1 MGRKKE
7 QQLQAEVEAHRA
19 SLATKAAEVASLTS
33 TIGALKEQHKAA
45 TDTSMKEKVQ
55 LATML
60 KKAQHAA
67 KVAVRDSS
75 GAVGKVSALEAGLA
89 AARAELNATR
99 GEQGNQDSA
108 LADARRALADAR
120 EAQAALKSQVDA
132 LRAKTL
138 MQQAGAS
145 VKKEKPSSSRS
156 SARASSAASQK
167 STRRKAA
174 PRREPK
180 AEAAPPSVDMSSR
193 LVDEAAKSM
202 KLGLEVQAYRSE
214 KDALMAEIVNA
225 RTVLLQRMLDGS
237 DVNIDKYRNVKFTDL
252 VRIWIDNSSGSSG
265 GGGGGRS
272 RGDSATGSST
282 FVTAPDSPSSSRS
295 GGYGGGA
302 SVQKQVAQA
311 QEGGASA
318 VVIHTN
324 RSEVQTYKRR
334 CLRLQAQVD
343 ELGDRLVTADAL
355 ELKVG
360 KLRERSNEYASR
372 LSLEKDRHAT
382 TKNELMNS
390 NERLVML
397 SEHVEKLMVHLK
409 HEAAAKV
416 KAESVVKRFE
426 RDAALLRQKSG
437 VLRKRTIVQK
447 RALLEMR
454 EGSKILEDQ
463 LRLMDEK
470 YIELRSKLD
479 WTRSHAKREVRVVDA
494 RFLFRICP
502 PHLPPR
508 PQRAREHARA
518 RCLSLSLFLSL
529 SLSLPLNAHQSSHLS
544 SRSSSLRLPLPP
556 RLNASR
562 RKLMACEASGRWQ
575 GDSTSRSCPKNSA
588 TRTASRWTK
597 CATSQRCRRRVRSA
611 AMGPL
616 QGRSET
622 IRARSN

>member
-7 QQLQAEVEAHRA
+7 QQLQAEVEAHKA
-19 SLATKAAEVASLTS
+19 SLAAKAAEMVSLTS
-33 TIGALKEQHKAA
+33 TIGALKQQHKAA

-67 KVAVRDSS
+67 KVAERDSS
-75 GAVGKVSALEAGLA
+75 GAAGKVSALEASLVA
-89 AARAELNATR
+89 AQAELSATR

-108 LADARRALADAR
+108 LADTRSALAEAR
-120 EAQAALKSQVDA
+120 QAQAALKRQVDA

-138 MQQAGAS
+138 MQQAGAP

-180 AEAAPPSVDMSSR
+180 EEAAPPSVDMSSR
-193 LVDEAAKSM
+193 LVDAAAKNM

-214 KDALMAEIVNA
+214 KDALMAEIVSA

-252 VRIWIDNSSGSSG
+252 VRIWVDNSSSSSG
-265 GGGGGRS
+265 GAGRS
-272 RGDSATGSST
+272 RGNSASSSST
-282 FVTAPDSPSSSRS
+282 FVTAPGSPSLSRGS
-295 GGYGGGA
+295 GGA

-343 ELGDRLVTADAL
+343 ELGNRLVTADAL

-372 LSLEKDRHAT
+372 LSLEKDRHAA
-382 TKNELMNS
+382 TKSELMNS

-447 RALLEMR
+447 RALSEMR

-479 WTRSHAKREVRVVDA
+479 WTRSHAKREVRVGG
-494 RFLFRICP
+494 
-502 PHLPPR
+502 
-508 PQRAREHARA
+508 
-518 RCLSLSLFLSL
+518 S
-529 SLSLPLNAHQSSHLS
+529 
-544 SRSSSLRLPLPP
+544 
-556 RLNASR
+556 
-562 RKLMACEASGRWQ
+562 ACFP
-575 GDSTSRSCPKNSA
+575 T
-588 TRTASRWTK
+588 
-597 CATSQRCRRRVRSA
+597 
-611 AMGPL
+611 
-616 QGRSET
+616 
-622 IRARSN
+622 